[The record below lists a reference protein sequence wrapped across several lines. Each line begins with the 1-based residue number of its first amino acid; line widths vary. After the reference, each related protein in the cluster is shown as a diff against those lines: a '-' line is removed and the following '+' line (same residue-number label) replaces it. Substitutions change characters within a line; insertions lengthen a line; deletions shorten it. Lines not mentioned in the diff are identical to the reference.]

1 MLRNLLSE
9 IRHRH
14 LWPIPVVALLVAVAA
29 PLLFLKSASEPAS
42 PASADAVTAPAGQ
55 LPARA
60 RRLLDADNV
69 AQTAA
74 RRPARNASDPF
85 QAPSHGAAASAD
97 TSAADAAAAAGTDT
111 AGATP
116 GTSAPAAATDPQAPV
131 AVVITNSDGDPE
143 TPDPETPADPAAPDK
158 ASAAPAAVARAVTI
172 RFGQQFPAP
181 VKHSIARTQTF
192 VSDGSVVAI
201 FVKYSPARDKAV
213 FAIAPSAVVTGN
225 VACRRVAGVCR
236 YVDLAVGK
244 HVRLATRAAD
254 GTLVSSRLDVVRID
268 QTPTPDASS
277 AAGDAPAN
285 GSCLLAK
292 LLTLTTEDQPLSRDA
307 C

>member
-1 MLRNLLSE
+1 MLRNLLIE

-29 PLLFLKSASEPAS
+29 PLLFLRSAPQDAS
-42 PASADAVTAPAGQ
+42 PASADAVTAPSGQ

-60 RRLLDADNV
+60 RRLLDTGNV

-85 QAPSHGAAASAD
+85 QAPSHGAPASAD
-97 TSAADAAAAAGTDT
+97 ASAADAAAGTDT
-111 AGATP
+111 AGAAP
-116 GTSAPAAATDPQAPV
+116 SPSAPAAATNPTAPA

-143 TPDPETPADPAAPDK
+143 VPETPSDPAAPDK
-158 ASAAPAAVARAVTI
+158 ASAGPAAAGARAVTI
-172 RFGQQFPAP
+172 RFGQQYPAP
-181 VKHSIARTQTF
+181 VKHGIARTQTF
-192 VSDGSVVAI
+192 VAHGSVVAI

-225 VACRRVAGVCR
+225 VVCRRVAGVCR
-236 YVDLAVGK
+236 YVDIAAGK

-254 GTLVSSRLDVVRID
+254 GTLVNSRLDVVRID
-268 QTPTPDASS
+268 QASQADAL
-277 AAGDAPAN
+277 AATDNAPAN

-292 LLTLTTEDQPLSRDA
+292 LLTLTTEDEPLSRDA